1 MQPKRRHDYRSSVPV
16 VAGIVDVLHAER
28 RVNPSPHVECVV
40 ALDDVLPPVTQPPIA
55 QKKTRATKPDLRCL
69 VHFRIRKRFMPA
81 FVPSPP
87 AEYSHPLIERLLEIG
102 AETVLDRRLY
112 WMSRDFR
119 LGRYPGKE
127 IVNRLAVTSHVGV
140 IHKT

>member
-1 MQPKRRHDYRSSVPV
+1 MPWLA
-16 VAGIVDVLHAER
+16 VAA
-28 RVNPSPHVECVV
+28 N
-40 ALDDVLPPVTQPPIA
+40 
-55 QKKTRATKPDLRCL
+55 PDLRCL